1 MRWERD
7 FSSLVGREGG
17 YEWGVF
23 GVRVYRNWGGGE
35 GDGGG
40 MGEEG

>member
-17 YEWGVF
+17 CECEV
-23 GVRVYRNWGGGE
+23 GE
-35 GDGGG
+35 GIEVRGWKGV
-40 MGEEG
+40 